1 MLSFITEIPE
11 GIKIGSVHCV
21 PVLDNGDV
29 VMVWDR
35 DEKVLTTIGGRLE
48 PGESIMEGLIREALE
63 EAGIQ
68 ISDERTLFAAW
79 HWKEFDAYRLF
90 YLVGVRRF
98 VERPEGYE
106 TTGYVRMNFDTAI
119 EMIKAIEGREERIE
133 VIRRAGILSGR
144 LAEEAE

>member
-1 MLSFITEIPE
+1 MLSFMTEIPE
-11 GIKIGSVHCV
+11 GIQIGSVHCV

-48 PGESIMEGLIREALE
+48 PGESIMDGLNREALE
-63 EAGIQ
+63 EAGIE
-68 ISDERTLFAAW
+68 ISEDRTLFAAW

-90 YLVGVRRF
+90 YLVGVKRF

-119 EMIKAIEGREERIE
+119 DMIKTIEGREERIE
-133 VIRRAGILSGR
+133 IVRRAGILSGM
-144 LAEEAE
+144 LVEAT

>member
-11 GIKIGSVHCV
+11 GIQIGSVHCV

-35 DEKVLTTIGGRLE
+35 EEKVLTTIGGRLE
-48 PGESIMEGLIREALE
+48 PGESIMDGLSCESLE
-63 EAGIQ
+63 EAGIE

-90 YLVGVRRF
+90 YLVGVKCF
-98 VERPEGYE
+98 AERPGSYE
-106 TTGYVRMNFDTAI
+106 TTGYVVMNFDTAI
-119 EMIKAIEGREERIE
+119 EMIRAIEGREERIE
-133 VIRRAGILSGR
+133 VIRRAGILSGM
-144 LAEEAE
+144 LAEAT